1 MGIIS
6 NSLLLNNIIC
16 SLDVDYKDDIVNLIM
31 CDFTISKVTKLFHG
45 FVLPHRFGEV
55 SEFYVYQDES
65 GTSISE
71 TTQIDRDGS
80 KEVEG
85 TNYDDNCDQRKDY
98 HDINLECNDE
108 MTNEESIGVESF
120 DASVPLKEVDK
131 FDVYQDKSRRCMV
144 RDREGSQEH
153 VCSICGKLFTSRK
166 NYKVHEYQI
175 HQMGLQRNFKCTFS
189 DCHKTFAFQFLLT
202 KHINVCH
209 AEYVDCN
216 LCQKT
221 FKSQK
226 SLKRHVKLKHSS
238 S

>member
-98 HDINLECNDE
+98 HDINLECNDAGNPSRLQSDSKRNCCSDAADLV
-108 MTNEESIGVESF
+108 TNNQQGVEDTDVQRSAC
-120 DASVPLKEVDK
+120 DALLPRSQLAKYPTTRA
-131 FDVYQDKSRRCMV
+131 DVMRHQSCM
-144 RDREGSQEH
+144 
-153 VCSICGKLFTSRK
+153 
-166 NYKVHEYQI
+166 
-175 HQMGLQRNFKCTFS
+175 
-189 DCHKTFAFQFLLT
+189 LL
-202 KHINVCH
+202 
-209 AEYVDCN
+209 
-216 LCQKT
+216 
-221 FKSQK
+221 
-226 SLKRHVKLKHSS
+226 
-238 S
+238 